1 MLQANEVVAKA
12 RFYLDQIMPEFAE
25 LSPKVEE
32 MVLSQDAARW
42 TITFIAQMPE
52 APKAESLAD
61 MLSRRTIENVVHV
74 GASDGSLIA
83 VRNPIPF

>member
-12 RFYLDQIMPEFAE
+12 RFYLGEIMPEFAE

-42 TITFIAQMPE
+42 KITFVAQMPE
-52 APKAESLAD
+52 APKVENLGD
-61 MLSRRTIENVVHV
+61 LMRRRTIEKVVDV
-74 GASDGSLIA
+74 GASDGALIA